1 MANRPVPVLGVPNT
15 PQVDPNGGDFYN
27 PTPINPGGPQVPGGY
42 GQGGGGG
49 GGYGGGSGGAVD
61 ESASTD
67 VLQVIEALIKSAQDR
82 LSTWDDS
89 KELQGQLQN
98 IIDGNGQAF
107 DRTTAKVD
115 DANARM
121 KSIAA
126 SGRAGLLGI
135 LNGQNSTA
143 IQSQVGNQVARKA
156 KTDEQAGAR
165 ALLAQVLASGQDLD
179 VASAQEQLNQLQES
193 VVPGDPLAVVAPVA
207 GAAMTAFGLWSQS
220 QKDKKKTPNQVNQA
234 ANT

>member
-1 MANRPVPVLGVPNT
+1 MPFNF
-15 PQVDPNGGDFYN
+15 GGDTA
-27 PTPINPGGPQVPGGY
+27 PRDGV
-42 GQGGGGG
+42 GQAPA
-49 GGYGGGSGGAVD
+49 GGSRTAPQQAGGQRMPQRV
-61 ESASTD
+61 SND
-67 VLQVIEALIKSAQDR
+67 VLRAAIAKIDTLISFAN
-82 LSTWDDS
+82 S
-89 KELQGQLQN
+89 KLGTKDAGTDLQADLQN

-115 DANARM
+115 DANSRM

-135 LNGQNSTA
+135 LNAGNATA
-143 IQSQVGNQVARKA
+143 IQSQVGNQVARQA
-156 KTDEQAGAR
+156 RTDEQAGAR

-179 VASAQEQLNQLQES
+179 VAAAQEQLNQLQET

-220 QKDKKKTPNQVNQA
+220 QKDKKKTPNQTNQA

>member
-1 MANRPVPVLGVPNT
+1 MGVK
-15 PQVDPNGGDFYN
+15 VDENGDGIDDRS
-27 PTPINPGGPQVPGGY
+27 P
-42 GQGGGGG
+42 GGGGEG
-49 GGYGGGSGGAVD
+49 RGPAAPVGTPDANGDANGRNPALTAITTLINKVSGAMSSWD
-61 ESASTD
+61 PSKD
-67 VLQVIEALIKSAQDR
+67 LQND
-82 LSTWDDS
+82 
-89 KELQGQLQN
+89 LQN

-115 DANARM
+115 DANSRM

-135 LNGQNSTA
+135 LNAGNATA
-143 IQSQVGNQVARKA
+143 IQSQVGNQVARQA
-156 KTDEQAGAR
+156 RTDEQAGAR

-179 VASAQEQLNQLQES
+179 VAAAQEQLRQLQET

-220 QKDKKKTPNQVNQA
+220 QKDKKKTPNQTSQA